1 MATMEPIISTYSKA
15 AEFLS
20 ELFDLLNDEFFGG
33 VLAKPVI
40 SIDSS
45 VETYASFCLRSDAW
59 NSPEY
64 GDQYALNVSSEYLN
78 RGLSELCCSLLHEM
92 THEYNWC
99 YVNPLAG
106 KPEIVKDCSR
116 SNMYHNRKF
125 KEEAER
131 RGLVIDRDPMYG
143 WTITSPGQR
152 LLDWLQTVQLSDIQ
166 LHRTIP
172 QYTVAGGSGT
182 VSGGSK
188 GTSATGSKHERRYK
202 EYICPCCKA
211 TVRSNATQELHLRCE
226 DCQELFELV
235 AP

>member
-1 MATMEPIISTYSKA
+1 MYNITILGSGSWGIALALT
-15 AEFLS
+15 
-20 ELFDLLNDEFFGG
+20 LND
-33 VLAKPVI
+33 
-40 SIDSS
+40 
-45 VETYASFCLRSDAW
+45 
-59 NSPEY
+59 NNH
-64 GDQYALNVSSEYLN
+64 NVTLW
-78 RGLSELCCSLLHEM
+78 
-92 THEYNWC
+92 T
-99 YVNPLAG
+99 
-106 KPEIVKDCSR
+106 
-116 SNMYHNRKF
+116 KF

-131 RGLVIDRDPMYG
+131 RGLIIERDPIYG
-143 WTITSPGQR
+143 WTISKPGQR

-172 QYTVAGGSGT
+172 QYAVAGSSGT

-188 GTSATGSKHERRYK
+188 GTSTAGSKRERRYK